1 MTFFVL
7 WISITD
13 KTDIFKIRNALLSFN
28 YNRQRQGEDV
38 RMGLTIAVER
48 TTAHKAKP
56 AIDQLS
62 FGKYFTDH
70 MFILDYEAGKGW
82 HHPRIIP
89 YQPIQLDPAA
99 KVFHYGQT
107 VFEGMKA
114 YRTPEGRILLFRP
127 YKNLQRL
134 NRSNAR
140 LSIPSLDEG
149 LVMEALRQLIKVDED
164 WIPTE
169 QGTSLYIRPFVIATQ
184 ATLGVSPSEQYQF
197 MIILSPV
204 GSYYEEGINPVSIY
218 VEAEYVRAVTG
229 GIGNAKTGGNYAA
242 GLKAQQEATDKGYS
256 QVLWLDGVHRKY
268 IEEVGSMNVFFKVG
282 NKVITPALN
291 GSILDGVTRD
301 SVIRVLKHWN
311 IEVEER
317 TISIDELV
325 EAYRIGLLQEAFGTG
340 TAAVISPIGE
350 LNWQG
355 DKLTLNGGQTGPIAA
370 KLYDFMTGIQRG
382 TVEDPF
388 GWIVEIC

>member
-1 MTFFVL
+1 
-7 WISITD
+7 
-13 KTDIFKIRNALLSFN
+13 
-28 YNRQRQGEDV
+28 
-38 RMGLTIAVER
+38 MGLNKITVEL
-48 TTAHKAKP
+48 TTEPKKKP
-56 AIDQLS
+56 ENSQLS

-70 MFILDYEAGKGW
+70 MFIMDYDAGVGW
-82 HHPRIIP
+82 HDPRIVP
-89 YQPIQLDPAA
+89 YQPISLDPAA

-114 YRTPEGRILLFRP
+114 YRTPEGPVLLFRP

-140 LSIPSLDEG
+140 LSIPSIDEN
-149 LVMEALRQLIKVDED
+149 LVMDALKQLIQVDKD
-164 WIPTE
+164 WIPDE
-169 QGTSLYIRPFVIATQ
+169 QGTSLYIRPFVISTQ
-184 ATLGVSPSEQYQF
+184 ATLGVSPSEKYMF

-204 GSYYEEGINPVSIY
+204 GSYYEEGINPVNIY
-218 VEAEYVRAVTG
+218 VESEYVRAVTG

-242 GLKAQQEATDKGYS
+242 GLKAQQEATEKGYS

-282 NKVITPALN
+282 DKVLTPALN

-301 SVIRVLKHWN
+301 SVIRLLKHWN
-311 IEVEER
+311 ITVEER

-325 EAYRIGLLQEAFGTG
+325 AAYREGTLEEAFGTG

-355 DKLTLNGGQTGPIAA
+355 DKLTLNGGNTGPLAA
-370 KLYDFMTGIQRG
+370 RIYDFMTGLQRG
-382 TVEDPF
+382 LQEDPF
-388 GWIVEIC
+388 GWIEKL